1 MKPSWKHLDRQLR
14 RRQAIKSH
22 QTKQVRDTR
31 HRHRHTHTHRHTHR
45 HTHTHTCAHTH
56 THTRAARGRAR
67 TRAQY
72 ARNTLAIAAGSTW
85 PRCIWKGPAMKRPRF
100 TAKKAFFLHATCPEE
115 TNTGIA
121 LPTVHNHSSFDS
133 SCIPLER
140 AFITAKVVGK
150 GGGIPALVSR
160 IPSPHLQLRWVS
172 LLPWRRRGTG
182 GSSSKRCLDP
192 CQASAC
198 TAVWQTFGKNSRS
211 LQAPALSS
219 SFQGLSMGCVSYASM
234 HCLCAS

>member
-1 MKPSWKHLDRQLR
+1 MPGISEAKLEAPGQAVAPS
-14 RRQAIKSH
+14 ASH
-22 QTKQVRDTR
+22 QIPSNQASE
-31 HRHRHTHTHRHTHR
+31 RHTTPTP
-45 HTHTHTCAHTH
+45 THTPTH
-56 THTRAARGRAR
+56 THTRARA
-67 TRAQY
+67 RAQY

-150 GGGIPALVSR
+150 GGDSGVGKPDPFSTSAAALGVTFAMATPRNRGLKQQKVS
-160 IPSPHLQLRWVS
+160 
-172 LLPWRRRGTG
+172 
-182 GSSSKRCLDP
+182 
-192 CQASAC
+192 
-198 TAVWQTFGKNSRS
+198 
-211 LQAPALSS
+211 
-219 SFQGLSMGCVSYASM
+219 
-234 HCLCAS
+234 